1 MRFLVS
7 KIINNNYTINL
18 LLVMSMTQMFSLFKF
33 FYIPLIKDGNL
44 NFSLITIG
52 SMILNILFIV
62 LLIRLIIKDL
72 KDIKDDNFFSFNLF
86 GYTIITIVT
95 LYILKGLIEKDPNQT
110 LLNILKSG
118 EYTYNII
125 FNKLFYIVDICII
138 SLIYI
143 FRLNEKTFSILLNL
157 LVYKICF
164 LLSIYM
170 MSISYINIHNS
181 IYKEDNGNAF
191 ILDSYSCNETYTKA
205 NLFFIETLECPL
217 IKK

>member
-18 LLVMSMTQMFSLFKF
+18 LLIISMTQMFSLFKF
-33 FYIPLIKDGNL
+33 FYMPLIKEGDF

-52 SMILNILFIV
+52 SMGLNILFII

-72 KDIKDDNFFSFNLF
+72 KDDSFFSFNLF

-95 LYILKGLIEKDPNQT
+95 LYILKDLIEKDPNQT

-118 EYTYNII
+118 DYIYNII

-143 FRLNEKTFSILLNL
+143 FRLNKKTFSILLNL

-205 NLFFIETLECPL
+205 NLFFIETLDCPL
-217 IKK
+217 RKK